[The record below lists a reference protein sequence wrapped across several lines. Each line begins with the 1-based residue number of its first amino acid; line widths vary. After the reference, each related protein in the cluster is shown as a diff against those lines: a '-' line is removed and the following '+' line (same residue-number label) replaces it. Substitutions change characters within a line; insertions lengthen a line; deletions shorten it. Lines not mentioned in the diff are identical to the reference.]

1 METRAS
7 VCLAVFEG
15 ERFIKQQ
22 VDSIVSQL
30 GPTDE
35 LIISDD
41 NSTDATI
48 EVLDRYRRDIRVK
61 LLKNEGPS
69 GVVRNF
75 ENALQR
81 SQGEYIFL
89 ADQDDVWHPEK
100 INKMLEALQ
109 ECDLAVSDCVVVD
122 EELATIS
129 DSFFQLNHSGKGLM
143 RNLFKNSYIGC
154 CMALKRKVLEK
165 SIPFPA
171 NIPMHDMWF
180 GLVAERLFK
189 VYFMPDKLVYYR
201 RHDSNASVLQSRSSL
216 WKRLEIRLKV
226 LKDLYA
232 IKNG

>member
-1 METRAS
+1 MKVS
-7 VCLAVFEG
+7 VCLGVYNG
-15 ERFIKQQ
+15 QRFVIDQIE
-22 VDSIVSQL
+22 SILLQL
-30 GPTDE
+30 DPRDE

-41 NSTDATI
+41 NSTDASM
-48 EVLDRYRRDIRVK
+48 ELLEKYRSDRRVK
-61 LLKNEGPS
+61 VLKNEGPS

-100 INKMLEALQ
+100 IDKMLEALQ
-109 ECDLAVSDCVVVD
+109 ECDLAVSDCIVVD

-171 NIPMHDMWF
+171 NVPMHDMWL
-180 GLVAERLFK
+180 GLVAERFFK
-189 VYFMPDKLVYYR
+189 VYFMPEKLVYYR